1 VRTAIVGYGSWGPQV
16 LRSFSQVMSPK
27 DLVVCEVRQERH
39 AALRREH
46 PRVTLTPSWHSVLAD
61 ETVDAVA
68 LCTPA
73 VTHFELAVQ
82 ALKAGK
88 HVLVET
94 PFATGVE
101 KASRL
106 LAEARRRERVVMAA
120 HVFSHSRHI
129 LALRRLLAEG
139 AMGRIRHLQSHR
151 ASLGPRPREE
161 ASVIWEY
168 LVHDAYLL
176 PLLVGRAPRHV
187 WAQGGDYLRT
197 GIPDVVFTAW
207 DFGGGVLAACQA
219 SWYEP
224 HEARRLSLTGS
235 HRMAVFDD
243 LREDA
248 RLLVYERGYEIQT
261 GMGAVEGDS
270 LRLHD
275 RGVQAV
281 DPEGEEPLVAQCRA
295 FLKAVSQGRPPRGHR
310 PQILM
315 TMAILEAVERSALRG
330 GTAVAV
336 EASPLEEAA

>member
-1 VRTAIVGYGSWGPQV
+1 VKIAIVGYGSWGPQV
-16 LRSFSQVMSPK
+16 LRSFSQVMAPK
-27 DLVVCEVRQERH
+27 DLVVCEVRHKRQ
-39 AALRREH
+39 AALHREH
-46 PRVTLTPSWHSVLAD
+46 PRLALTPSWHSVLAD
-61 ETVDAVA
+61 ETVHAIV

-73 VTHFELAVQ
+73 MTHFDLAVQ
-82 ALKAGK
+82 ALKARK

-94 PFATGVE
+94 PFAPGVE

-106 LAEARRRERVVMAA
+106 FAEARRQDRVVMAG

-139 AMGRIRHLQSHR
+139 VLGRIRYLQSHR
-151 ASLGPRPREE
+151 VSLGPRPREE

-224 HEARRLSLTGS
+224 DEARRLCLTGS
-235 HRMAVFDD
+235 RRMAVFDD

-248 RLLVYERGYEIQT
+248 RLLVCERGYEIET
-261 GMGAVEGDS
+261 SMDAVEGDS
-270 LRLHD
+270 LRLYD
-275 RGVQAV
+275 KGVQAV
-281 DPEGEEPLVAQCRA
+281 NPEGEEPLVAQCRA
-295 FLKAVSQGRPPRGHR
+295 FLRAVSRGRPPRGHR
-310 PQILM
+310 PQVLT
-315 TMAILEAVERSALRG
+315 TMAILEAVERSVLRG
-330 GTAVAV
+330 GATVAV
-336 EASPLEEAA
+336 EGSRLEEAA

>member
-1 VRTAIVGYGSWGPQV
+1 MMT
-16 LRSFSQVMSPK
+16 PK
-27 DLVVCEVRQERH
+27 DLVVCEVQQERH
-39 AALRREH
+39 AALHHDH
-46 PRVTLTPSWHSVLAD
+46 PRVALTPSWHSVLGD
-61 ETVDAVA
+61 ETICALA

-73 VTHFELAVQ
+73 ITHFELAMQ

-88 HVLVET
+88 HVLIET
-94 PFATGVE
+94 PFALGVE

-106 LAEARRRERVVMAA
+106 FAEARRRDRVIMAG

-139 AMGRIRHLQSHR
+139 VLGRIRYIQSHR

-207 DFGGGVLAACQA
+207 DFGGGVLASCQA

-224 HEARRLSLTGS
+224 DEARRLCLTGS
-235 HRMAVFDD
+235 RRMAVFDD
-243 LREDA
+243 LRDDA
-248 RLLVYERGYEIQT
+248 RLLVYERGYEIET
-261 GMGAVEGDS
+261 SMDSLENDS
-270 LRLHD
+270 LRLYD
-275 RGVQAV
+275 KGIQAV
-281 DPEGEEPLVAQCRA
+281 NPEGEEPLVAQCRA
-295 FLKAVSQGRPPRGHR
+295 FLRAVSRGQPPRRHR
-310 PQILM
+310 PQVLT
-315 TMAILEAVERSALRG
+315 TMAILEAVERSVLRG
-330 GTAVAV
+330 GTIVAV
-336 EASPLEEAA
+336 EGSPLEEAA